1 MHCSAGNRLSFVATR
16 HYLFYQE
23 QKREAISAAKD
34 LHVQLT
40 HTHKILEKAQ
50 DSSRSSM
57 LSIALPLLA
66 LICGAFAEG
75 EDKKCFTDEFGST
88 LNITSN
94 TTSSFDIRIEHSG
107 SVFNVGDWFDSG
119 DVHTINAGDIYE
131 YNTTAKAMSEICTM
145 VEAFHGDWCEGE
157 MYEIGKIQRYLYVGF
172 DGENL
177 MLAMRKMNVT
187 LTKDGATATWDKC
200 FTMKQ
205 TADSSMNVVEIT
217 YVDWDTSAITDG
229 LPDWWNPEDKLLV
242 SGSASTIVSIVTLVS
257 LIVATRVF

>member
-1 MHCSAGNRLSFVATR
+1 M
-16 HYLFYQE
+16 LFE
-23 QKREAISAAKD
+23 
-34 LHVQLT
+34 
-40 HTHKILEKAQ
+40 
-50 DSSRSSM
+50 
-57 LSIALPLLA
+57 ALPVLLLA
-66 LICGAFAEG
+66 LTCGASAWE
-75 EDKKCFTDEFGST
+75 EDKKCFTDTFGST

-94 TTSSFDIRIEHSG
+94 TTSYFDIRIEHSG

-119 DVHTINAGDIYE
+119 DVHTINAGEIYE

-145 VEAFHGDWCEGE
+145 VDAFHGDWCEGE
-157 MYEIGKIQRYLYVGF
+157 MDRIGDIQRFLYAGF

-177 MLAMRKMNVT
+177 MVGMRKMNVT
-187 LTKDGATATWDKC
+187 LTKDGATTTWDKC

-205 TADSSMNVVEIT
+205 TADPSMNVVEIT

>member
-1 MHCSAGNRLSFVATR
+1 
-16 HYLFYQE
+16 
-23 QKREAISAAKD
+23 
-34 LHVQLT
+34 
-40 HTHKILEKAQ
+40 
-50 DSSRSSM
+50 M
-57 LSIALPLLA
+57 LLLA
-66 LICGAFAEG
+66 LTCDASAWE
-75 EDKKCFTDEFGST
+75 EDQKCFTDTFGST

-94 TTSSFDIRIEHSG
+94 TTSYFDIRIQHSDP
-107 SVFNVGDWFDSG
+107 VFNIGDWFDSG
-119 DVHTINAGDIYE
+119 DLHTIGAGEIYA
-131 YNTTAKAMSEICTM
+131 YNTTAQDLTEICTM
-145 VEAFHGDWCEGE
+145 VEAFHGDWCENL
-157 MYEIGKIQRYLYVGF
+157 MYELGQIQRYLYAGF

-200 FTMKQ
+200 FTLKQ
-205 TADSSMNVVEIT
+205 TADPSMNVVEIT